1 MTKYRNADPE
11 TLVKIALEKGEGKLS
26 KSGALVVE
34 TGKFTGRSP
43 KDKFIVDTPDVHD
56 DIAWGDV
63 NKPIDQAS
71 FNALR
76 DRVAQYL
83 GSLDDLFIFDGFAG
97 ADKSYQK
104 KIRVLNEKAHQ
115 NLFIHNLLIRPTEDE
130 LKDFVPDYTIYSA
143 PGFKCDP
150 ERDHTN
156 SEAAVIIDYS
166 QHQIVIAG
174 TGYCGEIK
182 KSVFSTMNFVLTK
195 EGVLPM
201 HCSANLDPETKDTAI
216 FFGLSG
222 TGKTTL
228 SADPARN
235 LIGDDEHGWSDDG
248 VFNIEGGCYAKC
260 IDLDPE
266 KEPDIYGAIKEGSVV
281 ENVIMD
287 AEGNFD
293 FSDNSI
299 TDNTRVGYP
308 IEYIKN
314 AEIPSVGQIP
324 KVVFFLTADA
334 FGVLP
339 PISKLTKESAMYH
352 FITGFTSKVAGTE
365 VGIKEPVPTFS
376 TLFGEPFMPMNP
388 NVYARMFGEKV
399 EKYGVD
405 VYLVNTG
412 WSGGK
417 ASDGASRMALKYTR
431 AMITAALNGELKNA
445 EFEHHPVFNVDF
457 PTTCPGV
464 PSELLNPRETW
475 EDKDYYDKTAIELA
489 KMFNDNFAKKYPDT
503 PADVVAAGPIAK

>member
-1 MTKYRNADPE
+1 MTKYRNLDAE

-63 NKPIDQAS
+63 NKPIDQET

-83 GSLDDLFIFDGFAG
+83 SNLDDLFIFDGFAG
-97 ADKSYQK
+97 ADKKYTK
-104 KIRVLNEKAHQ
+104 KFRIINEMAHQ
-115 NLFIHNLLIRPTEDE
+115 NLFIHNLLIRPTEAE
-130 LKDFVPDYTIYSA
+130 LEAFDTPDYTIFSA

-182 KSVFSTMNFVLTK
+182 KSVFSTMNYILTK
-195 EGVLPM
+195 ENVLPM
-201 HCSANLDPETKDTAI
+201 HCSANLDPKTKETAI

-235 LIGDDEHGWSDDG
+235 LVGDDEHGWSDDG

-260 IDLDPE
+260 INLDPE

-281 ENVIMD
+281 ENVIMKED
-287 AEGNFD
+287 GEFD
-293 FSDNSI
+293 FYDNSI

-308 IEYIKN
+308 IEYINN

-324 KVVFFLTADA
+324 KVTICECKQLFQVRRR
-334 FGVLP
+334 
-339 PISKLTKESAMYH
+339 
-352 FITGFTSKVAGTE
+352 
-365 VGIKEPVPTFS
+365 
-376 TLFGEPFMPMNP
+376 TLQPMH
-388 NVYARMFGEKV
+388 K
-399 EKYGVD
+399 
-405 VYLVNTG
+405 
-412 WSGGK
+412 SQ
-417 ASDGASRMALKYTR
+417 
-431 AMITAALNGELKNA
+431 
-445 EFEHHPVFNVDF
+445 
-457 PTTCPGV
+457 
-464 PSELLNPRETW
+464 
-475 EDKDYYDKTAIELA
+475 
-489 KMFNDNFAKKYPDT
+489 
-503 PADVVAAGPIAK
+503 